1 MSTAHRESAL
11 QNRRRI
17 AILPTTDLGW
27 WAVGLSAAFLPL
39 VLTAAFVPR
48 GAALGFVCG
57 LGGGIAAL
65 IALTR
70 RRERALTVF
79 VAVVPLII
87 AIAFILAEMR

>member
-1 MSTAHRESAL
+1 
-11 QNRRRI
+11 
-17 AILPTTDLGW
+17 
-27 WAVGLSAAFLPL
+27 L

-70 RRERALTVF
+70 RRERALTVL
-79 VAVVPLII
+79 VAIVPLII